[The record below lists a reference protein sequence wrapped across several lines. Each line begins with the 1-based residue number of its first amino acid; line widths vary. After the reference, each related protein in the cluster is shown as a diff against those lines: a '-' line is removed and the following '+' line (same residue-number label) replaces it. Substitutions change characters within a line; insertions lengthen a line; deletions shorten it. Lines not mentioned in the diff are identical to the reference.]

1 MAHQGGRPSKYSN
14 EMLTKAHEYLQQ
26 CVDEELE
33 FHKTRGD
40 KTNTYERKLKVN
52 LPSVEGLSIYLGVS
66 RDTLYEW
73 SKEHQ
78 EFSDTLDEVLK
89 LQKKVLIEKGLSG
102 DYNPLISKLVLSANH
117 GMRDK
122 TDVTS
127 DGERLTIN
135 VIKFDGDND
144 TA

>member
-1 MAHQGGRPSKYSN
+1 MVQ
-14 EMLTKAHEYLQQ
+14 KAYDYLAQ
-26 CVDEELE
+26 CHDEEIE

-40 KTNTYERKLKVN
+40 KSNSYERKLKVN
-52 LPSVEGLSIYLGVS
+52 LPSVEGLSIYLGVH

-73 SKEHQ
+73 SKEHP

-89 LQKKVLIEKGLSG
+89 LQKKVVLEKGLSG
-102 DYNPLISKLVLSANH
+102 DYNPLIAKLVLSANH

-122 TDVTS
+122 TDITS

-135 VIKFDGDND
+135 VIEFDGDKR
-144 TA
+144 TP